1 MYKRFDQKYP
11 LGTFHV
17 YQFCMKT
24 NTHKQAFFVASAIVA
39 GRLLTVMQIAKEI
52 SLAAKNAK
60 AIAERAGE
68 KANSFKPI
76 TDFIDEMGRE
86 TLKLVEEINEQA
98 LSVSRS
104 AVDELRC
111 TEASNRFAHAAELL
125 GEHQRAPEL
134 LKQIEHIQQNAI
146 SQQKEVKRQA
156 RVLLDMLER
165 IWSCMRAS
173 GVISTRS
180 RVEAVSADEY
190 QDSLNVVAETIE
202 KASERIKDIIHDCEK
217 TIQYS
222 M

>member
-1 MYKRFDQKYP
+1 M
-11 LGTFHV
+11 
-17 YQFCMKT
+17 
-24 NTHKQAFFVASAIVA
+24 NTQPQEQAFFVSSAVVA

-86 TLKLVEEINEQA
+86 TIQLVEEINEQA

-104 AVDELRC
+104 AVEELRC
-111 TEASNRFAHAAELL
+111 SEASDRFAKAAEIL
-125 GEHQRAPEL
+125 GEHQRSAL
-134 LKQIEHIQQNAI
+134 LRDQVEHIRQDALG
-146 SQQKEVKRQA
+146 QQKEVRKQA
-156 RVLLDMLER
+156 QVLLDLLER

-180 RVEAVSADEY
+180 RVEAVSAEEY

-202 KASERIKDIIHDCEK
+202 KASERIKGIIRDCEN
-217 TIQYS
+217 TLHLS
-222 M
+222 MK